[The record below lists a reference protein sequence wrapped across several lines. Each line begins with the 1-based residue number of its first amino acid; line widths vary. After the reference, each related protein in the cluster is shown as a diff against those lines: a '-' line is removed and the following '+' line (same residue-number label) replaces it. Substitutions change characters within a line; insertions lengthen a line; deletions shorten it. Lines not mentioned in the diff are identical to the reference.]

1 MVHNKQSAHAA
12 GNKQIAKGR
21 VEMREPACMLKLNTK
36 IAQLGVFKV
45 LFCLKMFKKSKN
57 IMTYRYSE
65 KTLLFQMVRTA
76 IFSKFFFKA

>member
-57 IMTYRYSE
+57 I
-65 KTLLFQMVRTA
+65 RTD
-76 IFSKFFFKA
+76 ILKKHSCFKW

>member
-36 IAQLGVFKV
+36 IAGCVQSVV
-45 LFCLKMFKKSKN
+45 LFKN
-57 IMTYRYSE
+57 VQE
-65 KTLLFQMVRTA
+65 K
-76 IFSKFFFKA
+76 